1 MLIFEAGC
9 AFKRHRPA
17 DMNIGALDL
26 ALREAQMAQHVEG
39 EVIELLTAKLQHA
52 AAEVLA
58 QGELVEHEFDV
69 ERRGKARFDLGDL
82 RFAETT
88 CFELF
93 MAGDEVANA
102 YSELN
107 DPVDQRERMANQA
120 ALKQKGDDEAEIVDE
135 AFLMALEH
143 GMPPAGGLGIGIDR
157 LAMLILGQTS
167 IREVIL
173 FPLLK
178 PE

>member
-1 MLIFEAGC
+1 VFDRIFDLKVKPHLWEPTFVLDYPIEISPLA
-9 AFKRHRPA
+9 KKHRSKP
-17 DMNIGALDL
+17 G
-26 ALREAQMAQHVEG
+26 
-39 EVIELLTAKLQHA
+39 
-52 AAEVLA
+52 
-58 QGELVEHEFDV
+58 LVE
-69 ERRGKARFDLGDL
+69 R
-82 RFAETT
+82 
-88 CFELF
+88 FELF
-93 MAGDEVANA
+93 IAGDEVANA

-107 DPVDQRERMANQA
+107 DPVDQRERMTRQA
-120 ALKQKGDDEAEIVDE
+120 SAKLKGDDEAEVADE
-135 AFLMALEH
+135 AFLAALEQ

>member
-1 MLIFEAGC
+1 LAKKHRSKAG
-9 AFKRHRPA
+9 
-17 DMNIGALDL
+17 
-26 ALREAQMAQHVEG
+26 
-39 EVIELLTAKLQHA
+39 
-52 AAEVLA
+52 
-58 QGELVEHEFDV
+58 LVE
-69 ERRGKARFDLGDL
+69 R
-82 RFAETT
+82 
-88 CFELF
+88 FELF
-93 MAGDEVANA
+93 IAGDEVANA

-107 DPVDQRERMANQA
+107 DPVDQRERMTKQA
-120 ALKQKGDDEAEIVDE
+120 TLKQKGDDEAEMVDE
-135 AFLMALEH
+135 AFLSALEH

>member
-1 MLIFEAGC
+1 REVAKIFDVSFEERPHEHKLFDRIFDLKVKPHLWEPTFVLDYPVEISPLA
-9 AFKRHRPA
+9 KKHRSKP
-17 DMNIGALDL
+17 G
-26 ALREAQMAQHVEG
+26 
-39 EVIELLTAKLQHA
+39 
-52 AAEVLA
+52 
-58 QGELVEHEFDV
+58 LVE
-69 ERRGKARFDLGDL
+69 R
-82 RFAETT
+82 
-88 CFELF
+88 FELF